1 MTQDRPNTYTDR
13 IVADV
18 RALSAQSPGGRLPM
32 PDLAE
37 WDIFPFEGEMQ
48 VRELSAPSLPESP
61 RHGEDGADAC
71 SSCKRSDDEFIWTN
85 DNWRL
90 NADEPSGLPA
100 TVMLTPRVHCDLT
113 DLPQKL
119 AVEMGPLF
127 LRIEAALLSLGGI
140 ARVHINRW
148 GDGGAHLH
156 WWFIAR
162 PEGLTQLMGSC
173 SSMWLD
179 VLPPRP
185 QNEWD
190 DTMRRVA
197 SAMTD
202 GD

>member
-1 MTQDRPNTYTDR
+1 MTEPPPLSYAQR

-18 RALSAQSPGGRLPM
+18 RAIAAASPNGRLPM

-37 WDIFPFEGEMQ
+37 WDIFPFEGEMR
-48 VRELSAPSLPESP
+48 VKELSEPSLPEP
-61 RHGEDGADAC
+61 AREGEAGAA
-71 SSCKRSDDEFIWTN
+71 SCPSCQRSDADFIWTN
-85 DNWRL
+85 ENWRL
-90 NADEPSGLPA
+90 KADVPSGLPA

-113 DLPQKL
+113 DLPLEL
-119 AVEMGPLF
+119 AAEMGPLF

-162 PEGLTQLMGSC
+162 PEGLTELMGSC

-185 QNEWD
+185 QEEWD
-190 DTMRRVA
+190 ETMHRVA
-197 SAMTD
+197 SAMSESD
-202 GD
+202 

>member
-1 MTQDRPNTYTDR
+1 MAESPAQSYTER
-13 IVADV
+13 ILADV
-18 RALSAQSPGGRLPM
+18 QEVAAHSSNGRLPM

-37 WDIFPFEGEMQ
+37 WDIFPFEGEMR
-48 VRELSAPSLPESP
+48 VKELSEPSFPEP
-61 RHGEDGADAC
+61 AREGEAGAASC
-71 SSCKRSDDEFIWTN
+71 SSCQREDKDFIWTN

-90 NADEPSGLPA
+90 KSDAPSGLPA
-100 TVMLTPRVHCDLT
+100 TVMLTPRVHCDLA
-113 DLPQKL
+113 DLPIEL
-119 AVEMGPLF
+119 ATEMGPLF
-127 LRIEAALLSLGGI
+127 LQIEAALLGLGGI

-162 PEGLTQLMGSC
+162 PEGLTELMGSC

-185 QNEWD
+185 QDEWY

-197 SAMTD
+197 RAMTEAD
-202 GD
+202 